1 MDLYKA
7 ARYVATRTDGQPLS
21 VASAWWRPLPMAS
34 ALVFRGNGEK
44 RMLETIVDLSGN
56 QLLKRLPERERTAL
70 RPYLEPVNL
79 RAGQLLSDSG
89 QRIRHVYF
97 PISAMISML
106 SLQESGSTVELA
118 SIGHEGLAGLP
129 ALTGG
134 ETMPNRTE
142 VRKSGVALRIAA
154 GDLRAQWP
162 MLPTLQRMTLLYMQ
176 ALLTQVA
183 QTVVSVRHHSL
194 TEQLCRW
201 LLLALDRA
209 AGNELDVTQ
218 QTIADM
224 LGVRREGV
232 TEAVGRLV
240 QLHLIEH
247 SRGHITVIDR
257 AGLEGYSGESYR
269 IVKHEFD
276 RLLSTTA

>member
-1 MDLYKA
+1 MGTVLDL
-7 ARYVATRTDGQPLS
+7 T
-21 VASAWWRPLPMAS
+21 
-34 ALVFRGNGEK
+34 
-44 RMLETIVDLSGN
+44 GN
-56 QLLKRLPERERTAL
+56 QLLKRLPPSEQSL
-70 RPYLEPVNL
+70 LLSCLEPVNL
-79 RAGQLLSDSG
+79 RTGQLLSDSG

-97 PISAMISML
+97 PVSAMISML
-106 SLQESGSTVELA
+106 SLQESGATVELA
-118 SIGHEGLAGLP
+118 SIGHEGLVGLP

-142 VRKSGVALRIAA
+142 VRKSGMALRIASS
-154 GDLRAQWP
+154 DLRRQWT

-176 ALLTQVA
+176 ALLTQVE

-209 AGNELDVTQ
+209 TGNELDVTQ

-240 QLHLIEH
+240 QLHLIAH
-247 SRGHITVIDR
+247 TRGHITVIDR

-276 RLLSTTA
+276 RLLSTAA